1 MITEI
6 EKESDYSNN
15 FKKSLI
21 IPQLN
26 KPSKSSSIISSEK
39 KHSKENNNKHIDET
53 HKMLINIIKSTE
65 EKYKNRQTNINYT
78 KSLGITAE
86 AVNPDQ
92 VDEEKRNILHRA
104 CLQIKLPIIQD
115 LEQQLTPQYVQR
127 LDKFGNTALI
137 LACKLPLK
145 GHNYERSE
153 ILKILIKAGANI
165 QSMEPINGWTALH
178 WCCYNGDII
187 STKTLINNGA
197 NFFLPSKRGF
207 FPIDLAAKKS
217 HIDLAKYLIS
227 ILIKYLEKIQNY
239 ELLSEDFEDN
249 EYRRN
254 NSTKGKIE
262 EKKIDLSELP
272 KISQTI
278 YLRLYTEHCLYWC
291 SYYNYN
297 INIINKFL
305 LQFYAHPAFPIHCLN
320 YKTALHAS
328 CIQGSKIPFK
338 ELLNRYNNKKIIREN
353 LYGKSKK
360 DFPNYMD
367 SSPLKKVRKISYP
380 VEYQQLQKQFEISIH
395 FNSLNEKFKAYL
407 IKYFFQLIYP
417 KSFVETLPFEKILDR
432 EGDTPIVLAAKYN
445 QYDFLNFL
453 QEKQIINNINEL
465 LNIDNKIGYAGYYYL
480 KNNTFKNNLI
490 RKYSDKIYPIPLVV
504 LDLNNNSST
513 RASIN
518 LIMKIGLS
526 EKLEIKLM
534 QNIDESRIYILI
546 NITEEYFFDQAEKE
560 KLHIKLLKKNLK
572 LPFENDQNYISKVEP
587 FLSRYY
593 QLIILKT
600 ISNLFD
606 IQMLKDQQILNDIFL
621 IHLPNVTRKIYNTFI
636 NKKLYAPNPLC
647 FITDYFLEGKA
658 RPLSHIQ
665 LLYRYFGQAIAMFY
679 AFYGFFTVMYTPL
692 AFMSLLYTIMYLKSL
707 FNSHDMYPVCFL
719 IFAIWN
725 LVIIA
730 KWKRK
735 SEEIQHK
742 WGMKISEDQ
751 RKMRNEFKGDEYY
764 SDLDAPL
771 EKYINKKSSLVSFS
785 IGLPVLLLFVA
796 IVMGMSNYVTLWENK
811 VQNES
816 NYFFKFFPS
825 VLRALGLTIIYYI
838 YDYVVLK
845 ITYVGNI
852 KYEDDYE
859 FMLIIRIFMFR
870 LINDFISAFYNVFLT
885 KDIYRLKV
893 LLYTNIIF
901 RFFAQIIVRITF
913 PILSNYCS
921 KKKYYNKVQE
931 KSFYADIE
939 NNNKYKTEDSLKQS
953 ENENLTN
960 DDNIS
965 IKVQKNMNDKRYN
978 RVSFIT
984 GTNLDKQ
991 NKDLLNLNPDFIETQ
1006 NLLKHKK
1013 PLFYDY
1019 ADIFMIHSL
1028 ISQFIIIIPFAPL
1041 ISFVFSI
1048 FSQNAKLYLDI
1059 FYLKR
1064 ASPTSC
1070 RGIKIWNSLFEFNSI
1085 FMTVTNCFLYYYYGS
1100 NNFINS
1106 KVASKT
1112 EFSVSSNEHA
1122 LLYIVVAEHIII
1134 IIQYILKYSFP
1145 EVPKWVR
1152 KERENLIGYYGVLI
1166 SSKERKENI
1175 GITLGLEKLKNEIR
1189 KLNEDIE
1196 EQKNQLKQYEE
1207 SINDFKNNLFRK
1219 EGKLKEYDDALNLLY
1234 NSARKKIYYKEKI
1247 SYPRLRSLII
1257 NKNKKLQNI
1266 KLDEFADKILTNE
1279 DIDLFISQRKVQ
1291 NYIDIKFDFILQ
1303 QLISE
1308 LSPQN
1313 TLNAIKFNEYES
1325 YNFDNKNF
1333 SHWEK
1338 SIRKSYCF
1346 YQMKNT
1352 FDQIEKIL
1360 LSKKLQFF
1368 LKSNDTPLIICSSCA
1383 KKNAEYKCFNC
1394 NELFCSEC
1402 KSIHVS
1408 NQLWEEHKIV
1418 YNQLPIMH
1426 TIDEDA
1432 LNVPFIKGESF
1443 NFPNNIG
1450 NNYGYKNLVNVF
1462 NILYIKYISKNGI
1475 SDENKINF
1483 KERVFSDYDFFTLLQ
1498 KVPNKVIKEQI
1509 EFLSENDNLLFNLTE
1524 LFFINRICFKVF
1536 KFFGAK
1542 ATIDRIYLPL
1552 KNLMISTFE
1561 KKVIILLNLLDIYDN
1576 KIIMK
1581 NEIIKFFVF
1590 MNYQSFDEEYSID
1603 NIIEAIFRENEEKNC
1618 IEFSTLYENIIYNPL
1633 LSSIFKYLLQD
1644 NQTENEEENE
1654 NENEEL

>member
-1 MITEI
+1 
-6 EKESDYSNN
+6 
-15 FKKSLI
+15 
-21 IPQLN
+21 
-26 KPSKSSSIISSEK
+26 
-39 KHSKENNNKHIDET
+39 
-53 HKMLINIIKSTE
+53 
-65 EKYKNRQTNINYT
+65 
-78 KSLGITAE
+78 
-86 AVNPDQ
+86 
-92 VDEEKRNILHRA
+92 
-104 CLQIKLPIIQD
+104 
-115 LEQQLTPQYVQR
+115 
-127 LDKFGNTALI
+127 
-137 LACKLPLK
+137 
-145 GHNYERSE
+145 
-153 ILKILIKAGANI
+153 
-165 QSMEPINGWTALH
+165 
-178 WCCYNGDII
+178 
-187 STKTLINNGA
+187 
-197 NFFLPSKRGF
+197 
-207 FPIDLAAKKS
+207 
-217 HIDLAKYLIS
+217 
-227 ILIKYLEKIQNY
+227 
-239 ELLSEDFEDN
+239 
-249 EYRRN
+249 
-254 NSTKGKIE
+254 
-262 EKKIDLSELP
+262 
-272 KISQTI
+272 
-278 YLRLYTEHCLYWC
+278 
-291 SYYNYN
+291 
-297 INIINKFL
+297 
-305 LQFYAHPAFPIHCLN
+305 
-320 YKTALHAS
+320 
-328 CIQGSKIPFK
+328 
-338 ELLNRYNNKKIIREN
+338 
-353 LYGKSKK
+353 
-360 DFPNYMD
+360 
-367 SSPLKKVRKISYP
+367 
-380 VEYQQLQKQFEISIH
+380 
-395 FNSLNEKFKAYL
+395 
-407 IKYFFQLIYP
+407 
-417 KSFVETLPFEKILDR
+417 
-432 EGDTPIVLAAKYN
+432 
-445 QYDFLNFL
+445 
-453 QEKQIINNINEL
+453 
-465 LNIDNKIGYAGYYYL
+465 
-480 KNNTFKNNLI
+480 
-490 RKYSDKIYPIPLVV
+490 
-504 LDLNNNSST
+504 
-513 RASIN
+513 
-518 LIMKIGLS
+518 
-526 EKLEIKLM
+526 
-534 QNIDESRIYILI
+534 
-546 NITEEYFFDQAEKE
+546 
-560 KLHIKLLKKNLK
+560 
-572 LPFENDQNYISKVEP
+572 
-587 FLSRYY
+587 
-593 QLIILKT
+593 
-600 ISNLFD
+600 
-606 IQMLKDQQILNDIFL
+606 
-621 IHLPNVTRKIYNTFI
+621 
-636 NKKLYAPNPLC
+636 
-647 FITDYFLEGKA
+647 
-658 RPLSHIQ
+658 
-665 LLYRYFGQAIAMFY
+665 
-679 AFYGFFTVMYTPL
+679 
-692 AFMSLLYTIMYLKSL
+692 
-707 FNSHDMYPVCFL
+707 
-719 IFAIWN
+719 
-725 LVIIA
+725 
-730 KWKRK
+730 
-735 SEEIQHK
+735 
-742 WGMKISEDQ
+742 
-751 RKMRNEFKGDEYY
+751 
-764 SDLDAPL
+764 
-771 EKYINKKSSLVSFS
+771 
-785 IGLPVLLLFVA
+785 
-796 IVMGMSNYVTLWENK
+796 
-811 VQNES
+811 
-816 NYFFKFFPS
+816 
-825 VLRALGLTIIYYI
+825 
-838 YDYVVLK
+838 
-845 ITYVGNI
+845 
-852 KYEDDYE
+852 
-859 FMLIIRIFMFR
+859 
-870 LINDFISAFYNVFLT
+870 
-885 KDIYRLKV
+885 
-893 LLYTNIIF
+893 
-901 RFFAQIIVRITF
+901 
-913 PILSNYCS
+913 
-921 KKKYYNKVQE
+921 
-931 KSFYADIE
+931 
-939 NNNKYKTEDSLKQS
+939 
-953 ENENLTN
+953 
-960 DDNIS
+960 
-965 IKVQKNMNDKRYN
+965 MNDKRYN

-1006 NLLKHKK
+1006 NLLQQKK

-1418 YNQLPIMH
+1418 YHQLPIMH

-1475 SDENKINF
+1475 IYIIAKS
-1483 KERVFSDYDFFTLLQ
+1483 
-1498 KVPNKVIKEQI
+1498 
-1509 EFLSENDNLLFNLTE
+1509 TE
-1524 LFFINRICFKVF
+1524 
-1536 KFFGAK
+1536 
-1542 ATIDRIYLPL
+1542 
-1552 KNLMISTFE
+1552 
-1561 KKVIILLNLLDIYDN
+1561 
-1576 KIIMK
+1576 
-1581 NEIIKFFVF
+1581 
-1590 MNYQSFDEEYSID
+1590 
-1603 NIIEAIFRENEEKNC
+1603 
-1618 IEFSTLYENIIYNPL
+1618 
-1633 LSSIFKYLLQD
+1633 
-1644 NQTENEEENE
+1644 
-1654 NENEEL
+1654 